1 MFGTSIG
8 NGALH
13 RGVKKRFG
21 FVGWKGQG
29 GIVDLALNC
38 SSVLRLISP
47 PSTSLDLAGR
57 CGGDGHLQLCQALGP
72 SLGFW
77 SEQGSPSLLETASF
91 SPGNL
96 SYSAAKDCGRQMGFI
111 FCKPFSVVGSQIR
124 KDKCQI
130 PGLHTQEDTG
140 TTLAEWQVESGMGG
154 SRASCS

>member
-8 NGALH
+8 NGAFH

-21 FVGWKGQG
+21 FVCWKGEG

-38 SSVLRLISP
+38 SSVLQ
-47 PSTSLDLAGR
+47 LDLAGR

-91 SPGNL
+91 SPRNL
-96 SYSAAKDCGRQMGFI
+96 SYRAAKNCGRPMGFI

-140 TTLAEWQVESGMGG
+140 TTLAEWRVESGMGG